1 MKITATHDSHHVY
14 QDAAFTN
21 LGNYK
26 RNQAVAI
33 GPQGRISPTDKRTT
47 GTPHYYANTVQR
59 KAKGGGTIR
68 SETVIAYKALR
79 DAGLK
84 ADAAVCAIYK
94 ARAYLNKFGVTSK
107 TATLIPKNRTI

>member
-33 GPQGRISPTDKRTT
+33 GLQGRVKELLGHHIIMQILFKE
-47 GTPHYYANTVQR
+47 
-59 KAKGGGTIR
+59 K
-68 SETVIAYKALR
+68 LR
-79 DAGLK
+79 EEEQLDQK
-84 ADAAVCAIYK
+84 
-94 ARAYLNKFGVTSK
+94 
-107 TATLIPKNRTI
+107 P

>member
-47 GTPHYYANTVQR
+47 GTPHYYA
-59 KAKGGGTIR
+59 KYCSK
-68 SETVIAYKALR
+68 KKLR
-79 DAGLK
+79 EEEQLDQK
-84 ADAAVCAIYK
+84 
-94 ARAYLNKFGVTSK
+94 
-107 TATLIPKNRTI
+107 P